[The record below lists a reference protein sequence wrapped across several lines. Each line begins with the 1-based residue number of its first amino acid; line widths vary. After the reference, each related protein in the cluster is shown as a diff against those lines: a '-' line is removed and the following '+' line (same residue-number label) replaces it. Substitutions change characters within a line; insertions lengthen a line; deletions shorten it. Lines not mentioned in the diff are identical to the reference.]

1 MAGALLNSEG
11 SNYAIIVLLKGVSVR
26 VDKKQNDQSIIKR
39 TCEL

>member
-1 MAGALLNSEG
+1 MAGALLNGEG
-11 SNYAIIVLLKGVSVR
+11 SNYAIIVLLGVSVR